1 MRQYI
6 NFQSKP
12 MEIYKVLNF
21 GLNQSPES
29 LKAQASSPNL
39 NNQIEYWAM
48 VEENSKKLNL
58 SYDKS
63 IEILRG
69 CLVEEFD

>member
-29 LKAQASSPNL
+29 LKARDSSPNL
-39 NNQIEYWAM
+39 NNQIGGER
-48 VEENSKKLNL
+48 
-58 SYDKS
+58 
-63 IEILRG
+63 LRDDWG
-69 CLVEEFD
+69 KY